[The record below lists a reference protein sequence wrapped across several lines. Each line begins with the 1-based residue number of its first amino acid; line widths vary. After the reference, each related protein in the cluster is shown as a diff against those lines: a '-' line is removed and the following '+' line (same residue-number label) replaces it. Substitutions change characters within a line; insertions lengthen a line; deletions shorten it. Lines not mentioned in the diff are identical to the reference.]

1 MSAVKEL
8 FFETLDERYRV
19 LLASGV
25 PTLAAYDIAFFYA
38 TQQYTAAFT
47 PPHQSKD
54 HHS

>member
-25 PTLAAYDIAFFYA
+25 PAIRAYEIAFSKA
-38 TQQYTAAFT
+38 VHEYTAACPSQT
-47 PPHQSKD
+47 LEQPE
-54 HHS
+54 